1 MHLYQDIPYSLS
13 GYDRVLVDEPPIV
26 TESLAK
32 YTVNEGS
39 DTTSVQKGTTTY
51 PFVELE

>member
-1 MHLYQDIPYSLS
+1 MHLSQDIPYSLS
-13 GYDRVLVDEPPIV
+13 AYVRVLVGEPPIV

-39 DTTSVQKGTTTY
+39 DTAREQKGTTTY
-51 PFVELE
+51 PFVGLE